1 MPENL
6 IAAPAAQ
13 VPTAASA
20 PKACLVTGGAA
31 RLGRVIG
38 LAMARA
44 GWDVAIHYRQSR
56 EPALALVAE
65 IETLGQ
71 KAVAI
76 RADLGEPDDVARLF
90 ESASQHFPHLRG
102 VINNA
107 SMFSFDRPE
116 NSTADLLR
124 RHYDTNLIA
133 PTLLTQKL
141 HQFLAAKYQEGEDPL
156 GVVIHLLDQKLENQN
171 PDFFS
176 YTLSKSALQSATT
189 LCAMAFAPVLR
200 VVGVAPGI
208 TLPSADQTSD
218 EFKTTHAMT
227 PLGASSRPEEVADAV
242 VWLAQARA
250 VTGTMLL
257 VDGGQHLMAQSRDVM
272 MAIRQR

>member
-1 MPENL
+1 
-6 IAAPAAQ
+6 
-13 VPTAASA
+13 
-20 PKACLVTGGAA
+20 
-31 RLGRVIG
+31 
-38 LAMARA
+38 MARA
-44 GWDVAIHYRQSR
+44 GWDIAVHYRQSR
-56 EPALALVAE
+56 GPALALVAE
-65 IETLGQ
+65 IEALGQ
-71 KAVAI
+71 EAI
-76 RADLGEPDDVARLF
+76 AISADLGNSEAVAQLF
-90 ESASQHFPHLRG
+90 ESASQHFPNLSS
-102 VINNA
+102 VVNNA

-116 NSTADLLR
+116 SCTADLLR
-124 RHYDTNLIA
+124 QHYEANLIA

-141 HQFLAAKYQEGEDPL
+141 FQFLTPKYQAGADPL

-189 LCAMAFAPVLR
+189 LSAMAFAPVLR

-218 EFKTTHAMT
+218 EFQATHAMT
-227 PLGASSRPEEVADAV
+227 PLGASSRPQEIADAV